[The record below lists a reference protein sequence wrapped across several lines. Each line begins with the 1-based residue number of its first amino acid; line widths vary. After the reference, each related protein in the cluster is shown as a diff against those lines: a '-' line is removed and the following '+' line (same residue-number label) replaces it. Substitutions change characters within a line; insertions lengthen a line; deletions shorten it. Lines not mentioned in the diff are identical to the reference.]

1 MDFGI
6 WVEPEMISEN
16 SNLYKEHPDWAMKIP
31 GHPHSEGRNQCI
43 LDLCNPEVRKYVIEE
58 MTRVFSSG
66 DIRYAKWDMNR
77 IFSDIY
83 APSLPAERQGETAHR
98 YVLGLYQMMGELTTR
113 FPKILFEGCS
123 AGGNRFDLGILCY
136 FPQIWASDNTDA
148 LCRTE
153 IQNNYSYGYPLSVDG
168 TCVILSQSPNL
179 ADHAP

>member
-16 SNLYKEHPDWAMKIP
+16 SNLYKGHPDWAMKIP

-66 DIRYAKWDMNR
+66 EIRYVKWDMNR
-77 IFSDIY
+77 NFSDIY
-83 APSLPAERQGETAHR
+83 SPYLPAAKQGETAHR
-98 YVLGLYQMMGELTTR
+98 YVLGLYQIMEELTTR

-136 FPQIWASDNTDA
+136 FPQIWPVTIRMPCAVPGF
-148 LCRTE
+148 RTVTAMD
-153 IQNNYSYGYPLSVDG
+153 IPYRYLQHMYHPVQ
-168 TCVILSQSPNL
+168 IIRP
-179 ADHAP
+179 

>member
-16 SNLYKEHPDWAMKIP
+16 SNLYKEHHDWAMKIP

-77 IFSDIY
+77 ISVI
-83 APSLPAERQGETAHR
+83 SMLPACPQKDRERPPTA
-98 YVLGLYQMMGELTTR
+98 MCW
-113 FPKILFEGCS
+113 GCIIS
-123 AGGNRFDLGILCY
+123 WKN
-136 FPQIWASDNTDA
+136 
-148 LCRTE
+148 
-153 IQNNYSYGYPLSVDG
+153 
-168 TCVILSQSPNL
+168 
-179 ADHAP
+179 